1 MSQIKGTF
9 KFFFCILTMAA
20 FYGCAVQDGNIHTA
34 PGAGAATEAVYQPQ
48 VPPGITG
55 PEAAKADLDVLL
67 NKGRKWGIHLGSG
80 RYFSDVDVTLYA
92 NISHLIEL
100 TKGSTGL
107 TARAYFANKRLD
119 YMTFKSAPVLDDRI
133 EVAPRIPFFYDDL
146 SEYTIA
152 VTRYTGTGYDYAVH
166 FGNRLS
172 FLFDYLEDARQFAD
186 DLLVIQQSLGRERE
200 ERQALFESK
209 AAAYRALTV
218 KPPVSE
224 EQRKYIVQAN
234 AMSQRKKY
242 AEAIGLYRK
251 AVDLDPV
258 SYPGAYFNMALLSA
272 QIQRYSQA
280 ITYMRQY
287 LMLEPDAKD
296 ARSAQDKIY
305 EWELLFQK

>member
-34 PGAGAATEAVYQPQ
+34 PGAGAAIGAVYQPQ

-80 RYFSDVDVTLYA
+80 RYYSEVDVTLYA
-92 NISHLIEL
+92 NISHLTEL

-107 TARAYFANKRLD
+107 TARAYDANKRLD

-133 EVAPRIPFFYDDL
+133 EVAPRMPFFYDDL

-152 VTRYTGTGYDYAVH
+152 VTRYTGRGYDYAVP

-172 FLFDYLEDARQFAD
+172 FLFDFLADAQRFAN
-186 DLLVIQQSLGRERE
+186 DLLVIQQSLGKEHE
-200 ERQALFESK
+200 ERQARFE
-209 AAAYRALTV
+209 ARVAEYRAMAV
-218 KPPVSE
+218 KPEVSE

-234 AMSQRKKY
+234 ALSQRKEY
-242 AEAIGLYRK
+242 SEAIDLYQK

-258 SYPGAYFNMALLSA
+258 SYPAAYFNMALLSG
-272 QIQRYSQA
+272 QLRRYKSA
-280 ITYMRQY
+280 ITYMKQY
-287 LMLEPDAKD
+287 LMLVPNAKD

-305 EWELLFQK
+305 EWELLMSR